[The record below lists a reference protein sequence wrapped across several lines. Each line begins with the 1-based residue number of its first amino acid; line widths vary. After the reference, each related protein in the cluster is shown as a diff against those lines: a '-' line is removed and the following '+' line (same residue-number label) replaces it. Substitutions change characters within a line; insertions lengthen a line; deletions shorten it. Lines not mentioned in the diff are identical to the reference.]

1 VVESIRFRSIRPFH
15 FDDEAVVSHQ
25 PDPAS
30 KMGENLDPHDTT
42 AGDARADDAAA
53 SAPAP
58 ARPRRELVAWRNAI
72 FTIFFLSGLSL
83 ASWVARIP
91 AVRDDVGLS
100 TQGVGLVILTGSIGS
115 IVGLIAAPWIM
126 ARFGARLGMSGML
139 VTVAVGLVF
148 VGIGGSVLPSVPLVV
163 TGLVL
168 FGFGNGAV
176 DVMMNVEGAE
186 AERELGKTVMPLM
199 HAFFSFGTV
208 AGAGLAA
215 VASAIA
221 LSVSVHL
228 GIIAALIAAVV
239 VVAVRFVPV
248 REELGDDPH
257 TDAPRDP
264 WSVRLKRS
272 LSVWSDGRLLLIGV
286 IMLGM
291 SFAEG
296 SANDWLALAVV
307 DGHHF
312 DETTGAAVFTV
323 FTIAITTARV
333 LGGPFID
340 RFGRVVM
347 LQSMA
352 VIGVVGLALF
362 IFSSEPWVFILGT
375 ALWGIG
381 CSLAFPVGMSAA
393 ADVPDRAVAAARVS
407 AVAMIGY
414 CAFLV
419 GPPLIGFLGEQFG
432 ILNGLLLLL
441 ALMAVAGIAAPAA
454 REQSGPR
461 ARPRPAD

>member
-1 VVESIRFRSIRPFH
+1 MSHHRDSADTMSEHDQQAPGAAA
-15 FDDEAVVSHQ
+15 DDETRV
-25 PDPAS
+25 
-30 KMGENLDPHDTT
+30 
-42 AGDARADDAAA
+42 AAT
-53 SAPAP
+53 S

-72 FTIFFLSGLSL
+72 FAIFFLSGLSL

-100 TQGVGLVILTGSIGS
+100 TQGVGLVILAGSIGS
-115 IVGLIAAPWIM
+115 IVGLIAAPWLM
-126 ARFGARLGMSGML
+126 ARFGARLGMIGVL
-139 VTVAVGLVF
+139 VTVSVGLVL
-148 VGIGGSVLPSVPLVV
+148 VGLGGSVLPSVVLVAV
-163 TGLVL
+163 GLVL

-215 VASAIA
+215 VASALA
-221 LSVSVHL
+221 LSVSIHL
-228 GIIAALIAAVV
+228 GIIAAVIAAAV

-264 WSVRLKRS
+264 WTVRLRRS
-272 LSVWSDGRLLLIGV
+272 LSVWADVRLLLIGV

-307 DGHHF
+307 DGHGL
-312 DETTGAAVFTV
+312 DETTGAAIFTV
-323 FTIAITTARV
+323 FTIAITGARV

-347 LQSMA
+347 LQVMA
-352 VIGVVGLALF
+352 GIGVVGLALF
-362 IFSSEPWVFILGT
+362 IYASEPWMLIVGT

-393 ADVPDRAVAAARVS
+393 ADVPDRADAAARVS

-419 GPPLIGFLGEQFG
+419 GPPLIGFLGERFG

-441 ALMAVAGIAAPAA
+441 GLMVVAGLAAPAA
-454 REQSGPR
+454 RER
-461 ARPRPAD
+461 NRPRRVRA